1 MFIRAKYVLQFSR
14 GDDLQ
19 NTGFDPAI
27 ENLRIV
33 WTCIFET
40 GGGRV
45 EGSIS
50 YNNRFH
56 IATRFKSYL
65 QMTDVIFL
73 YACSEIRRI
82 SEQNVFPT

>member
-56 IATRFKSYL
+56 IAQKYPTKPLHKISAP
-65 QMTDVIFL
+65 QAHVFL
-73 YACSEIRRI
+73 AGKFFI
-82 SEQNVFPT
+82 V

>member
-1 MFIRAKYVLQFSR
+1 MFIRAKCVLQFSR
-14 GDDLQ
+14 HDDLQ

-40 GGGRV
+40 GVSRV

-50 YNNRFH
+50 YNYRFH
-56 IATRFKSYL
+56 IATRFKSQL
-65 QMTDVIFL
+65 QITDVIFSL
-73 YACSEIRRI
+73 CLR
-82 SEQNVFPT
+82 